1 VALFHVG
8 ELADQVV
15 YSRRP
20 VRGHEGA
27 LLEDNI
33 RTVTRIA
40 AQQRAVPVLSD
51 APRT

>member
-1 VALFHVG
+1 MALFRVG

-27 LLEDNI
+27 LLEGNI
-33 RTVTRIA
+33 RTITRIA
-40 AQQRAVPVLSD
+40 AQ
-51 APRT
+51 